1 MAGWNGDGAAGLGQ
15 GLDDAL
21 GTLPADHNAALAIE
35 VINRASHT
43 GQHLPAVGLTGA
55 TRWQAD
61 VELPAPA
68 FAISPQGMTGDM
80 FHQACHRVCLGGY
93 QAEARGAAGE
103 VRVLVVAADLDWLGR
118 QVLALEQY
126 ITVDD
131 HQALEQFGSLT
142 ARPQQ
147 ARSTIA
153 MADRDYW

>member
-1 MAGWNGDGAAGLGQ
+1 
-15 GLDDAL
+15 
-21 GTLPADHNAALAIE
+21 
-35 VINRASHT
+35 
-43 GQHLPAVGLTGA
+43 
-55 TRWQAD
+55 
-61 VELPAPA
+61 
-68 FAISPQGMTGDM
+68 MTGDM